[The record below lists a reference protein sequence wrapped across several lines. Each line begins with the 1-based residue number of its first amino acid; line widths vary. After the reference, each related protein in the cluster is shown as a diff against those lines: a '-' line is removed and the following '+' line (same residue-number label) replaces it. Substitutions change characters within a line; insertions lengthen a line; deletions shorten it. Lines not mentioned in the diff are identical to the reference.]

1 MISPHLLKLR
11 HGLDRALI
19 PSTAEHCFREF
30 VCTASQSEYRAGT
43 LLYLD
48 WLSEHRR
55 TVYQIDAEGRDCDGE
70 APRAQP

>member
-11 HGLDRALI
+11 HELDRALT

-43 LLYLD
+43 SLYLG

-55 TVYQIDAEGRDCDGE
+55 AVYQIDGE
-70 APRAQP
+70 APQVRP